1 MTLCVSLLMHELNG
15 YFRMSQTKTLKTK
28 ERILQLSL
36 QLFNERGERS
46 VTTNHIA
53 AELGMSPGNL
63 YYHFRNK
70 NEIIKE
76 LMEEYQQQ
84 TLEMLALPDDR
95 ALDANDKIHYFQV
108 LSSQLWAYRFLHRD
122 VYHLVENNED
132 FRKMYP
138 RFAGE
143 VMQQGQKIYKAFV
156 NAGLMDM
163 TDSEIE
169 ALIINLWIVLTNW
182 TNFLYMS
189 GHLTDSN
196 TLEEKWVWQ
205 ALRQMVFLEG
215 AYLRGESRQTY
226 EGLLN
231 SLGSSELFASL
242 SSAKNTE
249 VESPIQNINKLF
261 RISKK
266 RARILGLFFNL
277 TD

>member
-1 MTLCVSLLMHELNG
+1 MNG
-15 YFRMSQTKTLKTK
+15 YFRMSHSKTVKTK

-53 AELGMSPGNL
+53 AELNMSPGNL

-76 LMEEYQQQ
+76 LMEKYQQQ
-84 TLEMLALPDDR
+84 TLDMLALPDDR
-95 ALDANDKIHYFQV
+95 VLDANDKIHYFQV

-122 VYHLVENNED
+122 VYHLVESNED

-138 RFAGE
+138 RFAGQ
-143 VMQQGQKIYKAFV
+143 VMQQGKRIYQAFV
-156 NAGLMDM
+156 DAGLMQM
-163 TDSEIE
+163 TTSEIE

-189 GHLTDSN
+189 GHIVDSN
-196 TLEEKWVWQ
+196 HLEESGCGKLCVKWCSLKGRIYVVRV
-205 ALRQMVFLEG
+205 AKRMSICSKRLD
-215 AYLRGESRQTY
+215 
-226 EGLLN
+226 LLN
-231 SLGSSELFASL
+231 FLKVYLQV
-242 SSAKNTE
+242 KTTIR
-249 VESPIQNINKLF
+249 PKLF
-261 RISKK
+261 RKPTKSV
-266 RARILGLFFNL
+266 RMLGLIFNL

>member
-1 MTLCVSLLMHELNG
+1 MNG

-53 AELGMSPGNL
+53 AELNMSPGNL

-70 NEIIKE
+70 SEIIKQ
-76 LMEEYQQQ
+76 LMEQYQGE
-84 TLEMLALPDDR
+84 TLQMLALPDDR
-95 ALDANDKIHYFQV
+95 LLDANDKIRYFQV

-138 RFAGE
+138 RFAGQ
-143 VMQQGQKIYKAFV
+143 VMQQGQKIYQAFV
-156 NAGLMDM
+156 DAGLMQM
-163 TDSEIE
+163 TSSEIE

-189 GHLTDSN
+189 GHITDSN

-205 ALRQMVFLEG
+205 ALRRMVFLEG
-215 AYLRGESRQTY
+215 AYLRGESRETY
-226 EGLLN
+226 ERLLDTM
-231 SLGSSELFASL
+231 GPSELFSSLASFK
-242 SSAKNTE
+242 SDDK
-249 VESPIQNINKLF
+249 P
-261 RISKK
+261 
-266 RARILGLFFNL
+266 
-277 TD
+277 

>member
-1 MTLCVSLLMHELNG
+1 MNG

-53 AELGMSPGNL
+53 AELNMSPGNL

-70 NEIIKE
+70 SEIIKE
-76 LMEEYQQQ
+76 LMEQYQKE
-84 TLEMLALPDDR
+84 TLDMLALPDDR
-95 ALDANDKIHYFQV
+95 VLDVNDKISYFQV
-108 LSSQLWAYRFLHRD
+108 LSNQLWAYRFLHRD

-138 RFAGE
+138 RFAGQ
-143 VMQQGQKIYKAFV
+143 VMQQGQKIYQAFV
-156 NAGLMDM
+156 DAGLMKM
-163 TDSEIE
+163 TASEIE

-189 GHLTDSN
+189 GHISDN
-196 TLEEKWVWQ
+196 NHLEEKWVWQ

-215 AYLRGESRQTY
+215 PYLMGESRATY
-226 EGLLN
+226 EQLLE
-231 SLGSSELFASL
+231 SLGPSDLFASL
-242 SSAKNTE
+242 SSLKDE
-249 VESPIQNINKLF
+249 
-261 RISKK
+261 
-266 RARILGLFFNL
+266 
-277 TD
+277 

>member
-1 MTLCVSLLMHELNG
+1 MNG

-53 AELGMSPGNL
+53 AELNMSPGNL

-70 NEIIKE
+70 SEIIKQ
-76 LMEEYQQQ
+76 LMEQYQGE
-84 TLEMLALPDDR
+84 TLQMLALPDDR
-95 ALDANDKIHYFQV
+95 LLDANDKIRYFQV

-138 RFAGE
+138 RFAGQ
-143 VMQQGQKIYKAFV
+143 VMQQGQKIYQAFV
-156 NAGLMDM
+156 DAGLMQM
-163 TDSEIE
+163 TSSEIE

-182 TNFLYMS
+182 PNFLYMS
-189 GHLTDSN
+189 GHITDSN

-215 AYLRGESRQTY
+215 AYLRGESRETY
-226 EGLLN
+226 ERLLDTM
-231 SLGSSELFASL
+231 GPSELFSSLASFK
-242 SSAKNTE
+242 SDDK
-249 VESPIQNINKLF
+249 P
-261 RISKK
+261 
-266 RARILGLFFNL
+266 
-277 TD
+277 

>member
-1 MTLCVSLLMHELNG
+1 MNG

-53 AELGMSPGNL
+53 AELNMSPGNL

-70 NEIIKE
+70 SEIIKQ
-76 LMEEYQQQ
+76 LMEQYQGE
-84 TLEMLALPDDR
+84 TLQMLALPDDR
-95 ALDANDKIHYFQV
+95 LLDANDKIRYFQV

-138 RFAGE
+138 RFAGQ
-143 VMQQGQKIYKAFV
+143 VMQQGQKIYQAFV
-156 NAGLMDM
+156 DAGLMQM
-163 TDSEIE
+163 TSSEIE

-189 GHLTDSN
+189 GHITDSN

-215 AYLRGESRQTY
+215 VYLRGESRETY
-226 EGLLN
+226 ERLLDTM
-231 SLGSSELFASL
+231 GPSELFSSLASFK
-242 SSAKNTE
+242 SDDK
-249 VESPIQNINKLF
+249 P
-261 RISKK
+261 
-266 RARILGLFFNL
+266 
-277 TD
+277 

>member
-1 MTLCVSLLMHELNG
+1 MHELNG

-76 LMEEYQQQ
+76 LMEQYQHQ

-95 ALDANDKIHYFQV
+95 ALDANDKVHYFQV

-122 VYHLVENNED
+122 VYHLVENNTD
-132 FRKMYP
+132 FRKIYP
-138 RFAGE
+138 RFAGQ
-143 VMQQGQKIYKAFV
+143 VMQQGQRIYQAFV
-156 NAGLMDM
+156 DAGLMKM
-163 TDSEIE
+163 TASEIE

-189 GHLTDSN
+189 GHISDSN
-196 TLEEKWVWQ
+196 HLEEKWVWQ

-215 AYLRGESRQTY
+215 PYLMGESRETY
-226 EGLLN
+226 ERLLETF
-231 SLGSSELFASL
+231 GSSELFASL
-242 SSAKNTE
+242 SSAK
-249 VESPIQNINKLF
+249 
-261 RISKK
+261 
-266 RARILGLFFNL
+266 
-277 TD
+277 